1 MSKMTEEVTRAI
13 ATKFLDG
20 DEDFELNKEENY
32 KDYVVYFAAY
42 KLASGDSYNGLPI
55 YILID
60 ELGKARFADHDETRE
75 IWHRND
81 KDYDEDEE
89 DDDDVEYIEL
99 PGLCN
104 GQNTLLDKEEDEED
118 IELPPM

>member
-1 MSKMTEEVTRAI
+1 MTEEVTRAI
-13 ATKFLDG
+13 AIKLLGGIEGFKLTKL
-20 DEDFELNKEENY
+20 ENY
-32 KDYVVYFAAY
+32 KDYVVYFAFLKGAT
-42 KLASGDSYNGLPI
+42 AEMNIGRPI

-60 ELGKARFADHDETRE
+60 ELGKARYATYEENHE
-75 IWHRND
+75 ILMRSNPIEE
-81 KDYDEDEE
+81 EDE
-89 DDDDVEYIEL
+89 DVEYIEL

>member
-20 DEDFELNKEENY
+20 DEDFKLIKKENY
-32 KDYVVYFAAY
+32 KNYVVYFAAY
-42 KLASGDSYNGLPI
+42 KPANGDTNYGRPI

-60 ELGKARFADHDETRE
+60 ELGKARFADPDERDE
-75 IWHRND
+75 IIERDRSD
-81 KDYDEDEE
+81 KDDE

>member
-20 DEDFELNKEENY
+20 IEDIELIKEENY
-32 KDYVVYFAAY
+32 KNYVVYFAAY
-42 KLASGDSYNGLPI
+42 KKANGNTNYGLPI
-55 YILID
+55 YVLID
-60 ELGKARFADHDETRE
+60 ELGKARFATSEERHE

-81 KDYDEDEE
+81 PELEDGEDE
-89 DDDDVEYIEL
+89 DVEYIEL

-104 GQNTLLDKEEDEED
+104 GRNTLLDGKED
-118 IELPPM
+118 

>member
-20 DEDFELNKEENY
+20 DEDFELIKEENY
-32 KDYVVYFAAY
+32 KNYVVYFAAY
-42 KLASGDSYNGLPI
+42 KEANGNTNYGRPI

-60 ELGKARFADHDETRE
+60 KLGKARYATSEERDE

-81 KDYDEDEE
+81 PELEEDEDEE
-89 DDDDVEYIEL
+89 VE
-99 PGLCN
+99 
-104 GQNTLLDKEEDEED
+104 KEEDDEEEGY